1 MSENSVN
8 LNLNLEQS
16 LEESSVVPPSLA
28 ANPNEDSVS
37 DSILQEGID
46 PFTIAPRIDF
56 DEQETLALLIHAR
69 AAVESTICG
78 EPLLSRLPPALD
90 EAHSHGIFVTLVRGV
105 MRACKGQWASTK
117 GSSVGLI
124 LTDVARAAAS
134 KDLRLPSV
142 TEDELPYLKID
153 ISFIHSVE
161 TLTQE
166 GPERAAHVHVGTHGL
181 SIRRERKKKSI
192 LLPQVAVENRW
203 DARTFLEQA
212 SAAAGLP
219 KDAWMDPNTTV
230 KTFKTHVIRDEPAEQ
245 EFNPKSLSALD
256 MSLLLANANSA
267 LRGEARNETIRPL
280 LANKFEHELG
290 IQLFNKSGATG
301 FACAKGRSL
310 IDLTRSAARSM
321 LQMLKQKNQPIEP
334 LVRLQ
339 VLWQPMNLVP
349 ADYPERHA
357 TLVHSTIVAWGKN
370 SWTVIAPKPGHAYDT
385 VAHALS
391 RLNITHD
398 QWADGA
404 AKLTAFGTTGFNL
417 KPPE

>member
-1 MSENSVN
+1 MSDKRTN
-8 LNLNLEQS
+8 LDQALD
-16 LEESSVVPPSLA
+16 ESGVMPPPLA
-28 ANPNEDSVS
+28 SNPNEDSVS
-37 DSILQEGID
+37 DSVLQGDFD
-46 PFTIAPRIDF
+46 PFTISPRIDF
-56 DEQETLALLIHAR
+56 DEQETLSLLIHAR
-69 AAVESTICG
+69 AAVESTVCG
-78 EPLLSRLPPALD
+78 ESFLSKLPPGLD
-90 EAHSHGIFVTLVRGV
+90 EAHAHGIFVTLLRGV
-105 MRACKGQWASTK
+105 MRSCKGQWANHKASTI
-117 GSSVGLI
+117 GVL
-124 LTDVARAAAS
+124 LTDVARAAAT
-134 KDLRLPSV
+134 KDLRLPSI

-153 ISFIHSVE
+153 ISFIHDVQ
-161 TLTQE
+161 TLARE
-166 GPERAAHVHVGTHGL
+166 GPERAGQVQVGLHGVF
-181 SIRRERKKKSI
+181 IRREKRKKSI

-219 KDAWMDPNTTV
+219 KDAWMDPATIV
-230 KTFKTHVIRDEPAEQ
+230 KTFQTHVIRDEPIEQ
-245 EFNPKSLSALD
+245 EFNPKGLSALD

-267 LRGEARNETIRPL
+267 MRGEARNEAIRPL
-280 LANKFEHELG
+280 LANKYEHELG
-290 IQLFNKSGATG
+290 VQLFNKSGATG

-321 LQMLKQKNQPIEP
+321 LQMLKQKNQAIEP

-339 VLWQPMNLVP
+339 VLWQPTNLLP
-349 ADYPERHA
+349 GDYPERHA

-398 QWADGA
+398 QWAEGA

>member
-1 MSENSVN
+1 MPDNRVN
-8 LNLNLEQS
+8 LDQS
-16 LEESSVVPPSLA
+16 LDESGVTPPALA
-28 ANPNEDSVS
+28 SSANEDSVS
-37 DSILQEGID
+37 DSILQGDID
-46 PFTIAPRIDF
+46 PFLIAPRIDF
-56 DEQETLALLIHAR
+56 NEQETLALLIHAR
-69 AAVESTICG
+69 SAIESIVCG
-78 EPLLSRLPPALD
+78 EAFLSKLPPDLD

-105 MRACKGQWASTK
+105 MRACKGQLASNK
-117 GSSVGLI
+117 GASVGYI
-124 LTDVARAAAS
+124 LTEVARAAAS
-134 KDLRLPSV
+134 RDLRLPSI
-142 TEDELPYLKID
+142 TEDELPYLKVD
-153 ISFIHSVE
+153 ISFVHNVQ
-161 TLTQE
+161 TLAQN
-166 GPERAAHVHVGTHGL
+166 GPDRAEAIQVGTHGIHL
-181 SIRRERKKKSI
+181 RRERKKKSI

-219 KDAWMDPNTTV
+219 KDAWMDPQTVV
-230 KTFKTHVIRDEPAEQ
+230 KTFETHVIRDESIEQ

-256 MSLLLANANSA
+256 MSLLLANAMSA
-267 LRGEARNETIRPL
+267 MKGEARNETIRPL

-290 IQLFNKSGATG
+290 IQLVSKNGSTG

-339 VLWQPMNLVP
+339 VLWQPMNLIP
-349 ADYPERHA
+349 ADYPDRHA

-370 SWTVIAPKPGHAYDT
+370 SWTVITPKPGHSYDT

-417 KPPE
+417 KTPE